1 MRENGAVRA
10 TLTLALAILL
20 ACACAGR
27 ADAHG
32 GEIIANAI
40 EALRTDPVYV
50 DPAAVP
56 AIEPAAAD
64 RLRDRIRGAGGRIYV
79 AVLPADAQ
87 HELPTA
93 DAVLEEI
100 AAAIG
105 GVSTFAVLVGGQ
117 FRAASVDR
125 PEDARELEAELV
137 ADASADPGQRL
148 ERFVAGVEEARSGGS
163 ATSIAILV
171 AVVGAAVLSVA
182 ALALLVLFRRR
193 RSPPASP
200 EGAI

>member
-1 MRENGAVRA
+1 MHEHRPVRVAV
-10 TLTLALAILL
+10 ALAVAIL
-20 ACACAGR
+20 AACAGAAR

-32 GEIIANAI
+32 GEIIATAI
-40 EALRTDPVYV
+40 ERLRADPVYV
-50 DPAAVP
+50 DEAAVP
-56 AIEPAAAD
+56 SIEPAAAD
-64 RLRDRIRGAGGRIYV
+64 RLRDRIRDAGGRIYV

-105 GVSTFAVLVGGQ
+105 GESSFAVLVGGQ
-117 FRAASVDR
+117 LRAASVDR

-137 ADASADPGQRL
+137 ADTTADPAQRL
-148 ERFVAGVEEARSGGS
+148 ERFVEGVEESRSGGS
-163 ATSIAILV
+163 SGSIAIL
-171 AVVGAAVLSVA
+171 AGVGGVA
-182 ALALLVLFRRR
+182 ALSVLVLALLRR
-193 RSPPASP
+193 RSRPPAS

>member
-1 MRENGAVRA
+1 VRA
-10 TLTLALAILL
+10 PVTLALTVLL
-20 ACACAGR
+20 ACAAAGR

-32 GEIIANAI
+32 GEIIAKAI
-40 EALRTDPVYV
+40 EGLRADPVYV
-50 DPAAVP
+50 DSTAVP
-56 AIEPAAAD
+56 SIEPAAAD
-64 RLRDRIRGAGGRIYV
+64 SLRARIRGAGGRIYV

-105 GVSTFAVLVGGQ
+105 GDSTFAVLVGGQ

-125 PEDARELEAELV
+125 PEEVDRLEAEFV
-137 ADASADPGQRL
+137 ADASADPAERL
-148 ERFVAGVEEARSGGS
+148 ERFVEGVEEARSEGS
-163 ATSIAILV
+163 SASLALV
-171 AVVGAAVLSVA
+171 AGVVVA
-182 ALALLVLFRRR
+182 ALLALAVLGLLPLVRRR

-200 EGAI
+200 EGTI